1 MDGIGGVAGVAV
13 GGVDVKWYRSS
24 ELDMLNKAIVSPF
37 KYIEKKT
44 KEKYL
49 DQKITSLH

>member
-1 MDGIGGVAGVAV
+1 MDGMGGVAGVAV
-13 GGVDVKWYRSS
+13 GGVAAVVVDVKWYRSS

-44 KEKYL
+44 KDKYL
-49 DQKITSLH
+49 D